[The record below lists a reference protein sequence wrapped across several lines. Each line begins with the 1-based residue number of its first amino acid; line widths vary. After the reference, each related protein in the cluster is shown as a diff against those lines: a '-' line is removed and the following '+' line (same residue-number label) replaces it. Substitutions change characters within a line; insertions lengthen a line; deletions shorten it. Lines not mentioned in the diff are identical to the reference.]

1 MEKKYINL
9 KARIKSQIYSS
20 DYRIFVSADNY
31 YCSNYTCFRTKR
43 EFEKFKKFMGGF
55 TFVNDRWDNIVYKF
69 QKNIIEKSFYNVEE
83 LENNL
88 KKVVMLVNGSK
99 VVSFYKEDEKN
110 IYIFYPNPNSLFY
123 KTHILDYF
131 KNDTFDT
138 EDDKFIYDYKNIAND
153 IRNYD
158 ALQKILKRI

>member
-1 MEKKYINL
+1 MENKYINL
-9 KARIKSQIYSS
+9 KASIRPQVYSS
-20 DYRIFVSADNY
+20 DYRIFVRADNN

-43 EFEKFKKFMGGF
+43 EFEKFKKFMGRYYF
-55 TFVNDRWDNIVYKF
+55 INIWDKVIYKF

-99 VVSFYKEDEKN
+99 VVSFYKEDGKN

-138 EDDKFIYDYKNIAND
+138 EDNKFIYDYKNIAND

-158 ALQKILKRI
+158 SLQKILKRI